1 MKNKKTVFATILTLV
16 LALSIATVSASAV
29 TINEM
34 KADSP
39 AANRCAAVTDA
50 SDDCAGHPL
59 EGFIKELS
67 FLTEQEKQALLADL
81 SEADILEK
89 QINEIYARMT
99 DENSGQLYEEIDV
112 IEGKLTATL
121 ERNAELW
128 ERVNDEYDEKIAAND
143 PDMTMELN
151 EADFDDT
158 CPAEEAY
165 EEFVKKMS
173 SLTEQEKAAL
183 LADLAEIEALEKQID
198 GLYERM
204 TDENT
209 DSIFK
214 EIDALYEKLDSVLDR
229 NAELWDR
236 ADAEY
241 DEKIAANEPDMTFKL
256 NEDDLAVCEGS
267 R

>member
-16 LALSIATVSASAV
+16 LALSLATVSASAV

-34 KADSP
+34 KADSS

-165 EEFVKKMS
+165 EEFVKK
-173 SLTEQEKAAL
+173 
-183 LADLAEIEALEKQID
+183 
-198 GLYERM
+198 
-204 TDENT
+204 
-209 DSIFK
+209 
-214 EIDALYEKLDSVLDR
+214 
-229 NAELWDR
+229 
-236 ADAEY
+236 
-241 DEKIAANEPDMTFKL
+241 
-256 NEDDLAVCEGS
+256 
-267 R
+267 